1 MLRGRGMGWAN
12 RGPAR
17 LRGTRAERNP
27 PARFPEASRLQG
39 RGTCWRGQAVPCS
52 SRGYYR
58 EHSRVAVRPE
68 RVGAAGVLSLD
79 VHAGPPGLRSL
90 RVRCA
95 SPSLASLAPTARSRP
110 PAAPPGSNGRRQNVM
125 FVRPLVNGLTPG
137 VGSLGGVGRGHAQ
150 KPVTCADA
158 GQRRTVGAS
167 NSHMPPASS
176 MSPPAPN
183 GLSSHVRPLARTD
196 VAIVPETCPGP
207 PCRRSGRRG
216 RPPRRER

>member
-58 EHSRVAVRPE
+58 EHSRVAVRPG

-110 PAAPPGSNGRRQNVM
+110 PAAPPRSRM
-125 FVRPLVNGLTPG
+125 ADVND
-137 VGSLGGVGRGHAQ
+137 S
-150 KPVTCADA
+150 
-158 GQRRTVGAS
+158 
-167 NSHMPPASS
+167 MPPAVRFLAGRAQWSQPWGTRSS
-176 MSPPAPN
+176 GQDAAPNAGLHGDRMSPTRKSRSGHEAALTL
-183 GLSSHVRPLARTD
+183 GSTAT
-196 VAIVPETCPGP
+196 G
-207 PCRRSGRRG
+207 CRRQEKAAAGRM
-216 RPPRRER
+216 PLRRTFSYC